1 MDLSKDPTPENNTN
15 NQANPMNQ
23 NPGNIKQIP
32 KYSGAKLFFGAF
44 FGSCLGILVTGIV
57 MTLIVVFAII
67 GSVKDA
73 VKIGEEKTFA
83 LKDNAVLKL
92 NLDGIIK
99 DRGTRNPLG
108 EFDLGPFMPK
118 GNIGLND
125 IITNLQKAKADP
137 KIKGIYLE
145 ISNPSAGF
153 ASLEEIRNAIIDF
166 KSSKKFVYAYAE
178 VYSQKA
184 YYVATAA
191 DKVYLNPQGGMEV
204 KGLSSQLM
212 FYKNMLEKLNVEVQ
226 IFRHGKFKSA
236 IEPFM
241 LDKMSD
247 ANRAQVETYLG
258 SIWNQMVKGIS
269 QQRGISESDINAMAD
284 NMSVRSPEDAIS
296 LKLIDQLQY
305 EDEVL
310 SGIRKTIGI
319 TEKDK
324 INFVSLD
331 NYVSAGNK
339 VNTSTNKIAVIYA
352 SGEIESGDGDDNS
365 IGSDRIAKAIRE
377 ARLDDDVK
385 AIVLRVNSP
394 GGSALASDVIWR
406 ETVLAKK
413 AKPFIVSMGDVAA
426 SGGYYISCA
435 ADRIFAQPN
444 TITGSI
450 GVFGLIPNAQK
461 ALSEKLGITIDTVNT
476 NKHSDVGTILRGVTK
491 EEHAYIQ
498 QGVEKIYDV
507 FITKVGEGRNMP
519 KNNVDSI
526 GQGRVWSGADALKIN
541 LVDELGGL
549 NSAVE
554 YAAKKANLKDYKIRD
569 YPKRKEPL
577 LEMLG
582 ATQEEM
588 ETRAIKSK
596 LGEQYIYIQQLKHVL
611 GSKGVQARLPYE
623 MIIE

>member
-1 MDLSKDPTPENNTN
+1 MDLSKDENPVNHDP
-15 NQANPMNQ
+15 ADHQ
-23 NPGNIKQIP
+23 NIRVIP

-57 MTLIVVFAII
+57 LTLIILFSLI

-73 VKIGEEKTFA
+73 VKMGEEKTFA

-108 EFDLGPFMPK
+108 DLDLGPFMPK

-125 IITNLQKAKADP
+125 IIANLQKAKNDP

-145 ISNPSAGF
+145 VSNPSAGF
-153 ASLEEIRNAIIDF
+153 ASLEEIRNALLDF
-166 KSSKKFVYAYAE
+166 RASGKFIYAYAE
-178 VYSQKA
+178 VYSQKG

-191 DKVYLNPQGGMEV
+191 NKLYLNPQGGMEI

-247 ANRAQVETYLG
+247 ANRAQVEIYLG

-269 QQRGISESDINAMAD
+269 GQRDISAGEINAMAD
-284 NMSVRSPEDAIS
+284 NMSVRSPEDA
-296 LKLIDQLQY
+296 LAFKLVDQLLY

-310 SGIRKTIGI
+310 SGLRKSLGIR
-319 TEKDK
+319 EKDK

-331 NYVSAGNK
+331 NYLNSGNK
-339 VNTSTNKIAVIYA
+339 LNNSSNKIAVIYA
-352 SGEIESGDGDDNS
+352 LGEIESGEGNENS
-365 IGSDRIAKAIRE
+365 IGSDRLAKAIRE
-377 ARLDDDVK
+377 ARLDDDIK

-413 AKPFIVSMGDVAA
+413 AKPFVVSMGDVAA

-476 NKHSDVGTILRGVTK
+476 NKHSDVGTILRGVTN

-507 FITKVGEGRNMP
+507 FITKVGEGRHMP
-519 KNNVDSI
+519 KSDVDSI
-526 GQGRVWSGADALKIN
+526 GQGRVWSGADAIKIN

-549 NSAVE
+549 NDALS
-554 YAAKKANLKDYKIRD
+554 YAAKKANLKEYKIKD
-569 YPKRKEPL
+569 YPKHKEPL
-577 LEMLG
+577 LEILG
-582 ATQEEM
+582 ASQDEM

-596 LGEQYIYIQQLKHVL
+596 LGEQYIYLQQLKHVL
-611 GSKGVQARLPYE
+611 SSKGVQARLPYE